1 MFLRSCVTQALNRG
15 DVPARPSLHAF
26 GGIPRENKNL
36 IFFVFKMSFK
46 QTASLF
52 QRIYNETGRYTFQRT
67 FSKVNGKEMN
77 TALTAASGDQWKRIR

>member
-1 MFLRSCVTQALNRG
+1 M
-15 DVPARPSLHAF
+15 
-26 GGIPRENKNL
+26 
-36 IFFVFKMSFK
+36 
-46 QTASLF
+46 SLF